1 MFERESTLNEDIPV
15 EEKFPPISEI
25 NDLSV
30 KNLWE
35 AAEILSVIINDV
47 SGRNPNDSTKGREP
61 PHCLQEQAILIE
73 RISSDVA
80 RMAMNIKGMITA

>member
-25 NDLSV
+25 NDMSV
-30 KNLWE
+30 KNLSE

-47 SGRNPNDSTKGREP
+47 SGRNPNESTKGREP
-61 PHCLQEQAILIE
+61 PRCLQEQAILIE

-80 RMAMNIKGMITA
+80 KMARNIKDMITA